1 MGTYEIAFLQLHEL
15 GAAHALVHV
24 VVVCEDAFAVERA
37 LETQVSNCVWEE
49 KKGLGGFERH
59 KYEVEDRRIAIP

>member
-1 MGTYEIAFLQLHEL
+1 
-15 GAAHALVHV
+15 VHV

-59 KYEVEDRRIAIP
+59 KYEVEDRRIAIL